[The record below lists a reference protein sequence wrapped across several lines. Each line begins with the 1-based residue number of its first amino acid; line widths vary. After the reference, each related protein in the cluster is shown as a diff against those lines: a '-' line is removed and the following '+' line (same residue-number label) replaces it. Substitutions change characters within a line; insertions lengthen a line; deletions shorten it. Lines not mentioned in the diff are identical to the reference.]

1 MAEQYDN
8 TNRFALFKNNKTKDS
23 QPDYTGTITLEGGK
37 EMSLSAWVRE
47 SKKGD
52 TYMSGQMQE
61 PYVPDNSNAPK
72 ETVAPKS
79 FDEIASD
86 VPF

>member
-1 MAEQYDN
+1 
-8 TNRFALFKNNKTKDS
+8 
-23 QPDYTGTITLEGGK
+23 
-37 EMSLSAWVRE
+37 LSAWVRE
-47 SKKGD
+47 SKAGT

-61 PYVPDNSNAPK
+61 PYNADNTNAPK

-79 FDEIASD
+79 FDDIASD

>member
-37 EMSLSAWVRE
+37 EMSLSAR
-47 SKKGD
+47 
-52 TYMSGQMQE
+52 TIC
-61 PYVPDNSNAPK
+61 P
-72 ETVAPKS
+72 
-79 FDEIASD
+79 
-86 VPF
+86 

>member
-1 MAEQYDN
+1 
-8 TNRFALFKNNKTKDS
+8 
-23 QPDYTGTITLEGGK
+23 
-37 EMSLSAWVRE
+37 MSLSAWVRE
-47 SKKGD
+47 SKAGA

-61 PYVPDNSNAPK
+61 PYVPENSNAPK
-72 ETVAPKS
+72 ETVTPKS

>member
-1 MAEQYDN
+1 
-8 TNRFALFKNNKTKDS
+8 
-23 QPDYTGTITLEGGK
+23 
-37 EMSLSAWVRE
+37 MSLSAWVRE
-47 SKKGD
+47 SKSGT